1 MRQHYALPSPHLLVF
16 IERVVCLKQKIAEA
30 FGSERRHPKRACYL
44 LIFTLDTP
52 T

>member
-1 MRQHYALPSPHLLVF
+1 MRQHYALPSPHIIVL
-16 IERVVCLKQKIAEA
+16 IERVCLKQKIAEA
-30 FGSERRHPKRACYL
+30 FGSECRRPKRACYL